1 MYNTHYTCFYHDDE
15 KMFSNKDKLTP
26 EEKEEIKDLIYKE
39 DLLNAFG
46 INEFNDI
53 IINEIDNLYNSM
65 KYITELHPIL
75 ETLASQ
81 IMSTD
86 RSAGF
91 VILFSYDYFYLT
103 HQIICEFL
111 NDTKIDNNKIIEL
124 TNLVNN

>member
-15 KMFSNKDKLTP
+15 KMFSNKDKLAP
-26 EEKEEIKDLIYKE
+26 EEKDEIKDLIYKE

-46 INEFNDI
+46 LNEFNDTI
-53 IINEIDNLYNSM
+53 IHEIDNLYNRM
-65 KYITELHPIL
+65 KYITELQPIL
-75 ETLASQ
+75 DTLAAQ
-81 IMSTD
+81 IMTTD

-103 HQIICEFL
+103 HPIICEFL

>member
-1 MYNTHYTCFYHDDE
+1 
-15 KMFSNKDKLTP
+15 MFSSKDKLALD
-26 EEKEEIKDLIYKE
+26 EKDKIKDLIYKE

-46 INEFNDI
+46 LNEFNDSI
-53 IINEIDNLYNSM
+53 IHEIDNLYNNM

-75 ETLASQ
+75 DTLAAQ

-86 RSAGF
+86 KSAGF

-103 HQIICEFL
+103 HPIICEFL
-111 NDTKIDNNKIIEL
+111 NENKIDNNKIIEL